1 MEDFISVLMGASL
14 LGLAKT
20 DIKQQAEPV
29 LPLSVE
35 DRCMGLLSF
44 FAQVAL
50 EREEAFIPVNQRAC
64 IYQFL
69 EKLTLAFQ
77 RTNFERINE

>member
-1 MEDFISVLMGASL
+1 MSL
-14 LGLAKT
+14 
-20 DIKQQAEPV
+20 
-29 LPLSVE
+29 
-35 DRCMGLLSF
+35 

-50 EREEAFIPVNQRAC
+50 EREEAFISVNQRAC

-77 RTNFERINE
+77 RTKGERINE